1 MELLPNMK
9 DQFTNEKYWND
20 LFENRTT
27 NIPCDKFLLQDI
39 NYLKNGKLL
48 EVGAG
53 EGRNTKI
60 FLENGF
66 EITSIDFSKIGIE
79 KMKERYS
86 NYKIKVLQMD
96 LKNEFDILQDCI
108 YDSIVII
115 HSFLSIEIFMKL
127 YKMLNING
135 TIYIN
140 TFLKE
145 SVDKNTSK
153 YSVSISEK
161 EVNKIEQMG
170 KVLLKEQTK
179 QENGII
185 TRIVLS
191 TVSSAYTG
199 YTKC

>member
-27 NIPCDKFLLQDI
+27 NIPGDKFLLNDI
-39 NYLKNGKLL
+39 KYLKNGKLL

-96 LKNEFDILQDCI
+96 LKKKFDILQDCI

-127 YKMLNING
+127 YKMLNIDG

-170 KVLLKEQTK
+170 KVLLKEQIK

-191 TVSSAYTG
+191 TVSGA
-199 YTKC
+199 

>member
-1 MELLPNMK
+1 
-9 DQFTNEKYWND
+9 
-20 LFENRTT
+20 
-27 NIPCDKFLLQDI
+27 
-39 NYLKNGKLL
+39 
-48 EVGAG
+48 
-53 EGRNTKI
+53 
-60 FLENGF
+60 
-66 EITSIDFSKIGIE
+66 
-79 KMKERYS
+79 MKERYS

-96 LKNEFDILQDCI
+96 LKKKFDILQDCI

-127 YKMLNING
+127 YKMLNIDG

-170 KVLLKEQTK
+170 KVLLKEQIK

-191 TVSSAYTG
+191 TVSGA
-199 YTKC
+199 

>member
-1 MELLPNMK
+1 MK

-27 NIPCDKFLLQDI
+27 NIPGDKFLLNDI
-39 NYLKNGKLL
+39 KYLKNGKLL

-96 LKNEFDILQDCI
+96 LKKKFDILQDCI

-127 YKMLNING
+127 YKMLNIDG

-170 KVLLKEQTK
+170 KVLLKEQIK

-191 TVSSAYTG
+191 TVSGA
-199 YTKC
+199 